1 MDSEREMVTSEQHA
15 RRFLEFIENGARDA
29 LSYERLNENDE
40 ADIKKGL
47 ERLRPA
53 FDQLCKVF
61 IDPLRETNRALLT
74 MGICI
79 GSRAHVAESSKSFW
93 QSLRS
98 KGAGRKPKSNRNEL
112 LNELRGEAP
121 NHIIA
126 KRLGEPYNDA
136 FRQRCSR
143 EKKKLSREL

>member
-1 MDSEREMVTSEQHA
+1 MDSEHEMVTSEQHA

-61 IDPLRETNRALLT
+61 IDPLRETKP
-74 MGICI
+74 
-79 GSRAHVAESSKSFW
+79 SVADHGYTHW
-93 QSLRS
+93 
-98 KGAGRKPKSNRNEL
+98 
-112 LNELRGEAP
+112 
-121 NHIIA
+121 
-126 KRLGEPYNDA
+126 
-136 FRQRCSR
+136 
-143 EKKKLSREL
+143 